1 MKEEYWEMR
10 TFKGGCQGGGGN
22 GLVPPGGLWW
32 LRGQEKW
39 PEEMDSIIKMDGQVD
54 PTWGFHHGTLVRPEI
69 TQHFWVSEAVS
80 LVLSPMIY

>member
-1 MKEEYWEMR
+1 MR

-54 PTWGFHHGTLVRPEI
+54 PT
-69 TQHFWVSEAVS
+69 
-80 LVLSPMIY
+80 